1 MRRLL
6 LAVVFSV
13 AGFFVTTTL
22 VITSW
27 VASVKEVAAGE
38 VMTLP
43 RSAVIA
49 THSVGSGFNA
59 DGTGIAKLV
68 SENSPMTMIV
78 RPHPGPPAWL
88 PAMNKGEIEFGIL
101 ISSDAAAAR
110 KGVAIYKAAF
120 PNVRLVLVGAPLF
133 SGFWAPAG
141 SPMRTVADLR
151 GKRVPSGWSGLPI
164 LHFTATACLA
174 TAGLTWDD
182 VIKTPVTELDE
193 NMRAFMEG
201 RTDVFHQSIGAPG
214 VEEAN
219 ARTRGGIRLL
229 AIGTEPEGLKR
240 MAEINPGAYMLR
252 LKKGQT
258 TGILEDT
265 PVNANDMYV
274 VAPAQLSD
282 DVIYSTV
289 KVLWD
294 HNDQMRKI
302 SPRLRPW
309 ARERMVS
316 KAAAIP
322 YHPGSIRFFREKA
335 AWSGEMEALQKKLLA
350 P

>member
-1 MRRLL
+1 
-6 LAVVFSV
+6 
-13 AGFFVTTTL
+13 
-22 VITSW
+22 
-27 VASVKEVAAGE
+27 
-38 VMTLP
+38 
-43 RSAVIA
+43 
-49 THSVGSGFNA
+49 
-59 DGTGIAKLV
+59 
-68 SENSPMTMIV
+68 
-78 RPHPGPPAWL
+78 
-88 PAMNKGEIEFGIL
+88 
-101 ISSDAAAAR
+101 
-110 KGVAIYKAAF
+110 
-120 PNVRLVLVGAPLF
+120 
-133 SGFWAPAG
+133 
-141 SPMRTVADLR
+141 
-151 GKRVPSGWSGLPI
+151 
-164 LHFTATACLA
+164 
-174 TAGLTWDD
+174 
-182 VIKTPVTELDE
+182 
-193 NMRAFMEG
+193 
-201 RTDVFHQSIGAPG
+201 
-214 VEEAN
+214 
-219 ARTRGGIRLL
+219 
-229 AIGTEPEGLKR
+229 
-240 MAEINPGAYMLR
+240 MLR